1 MYWFQADFV
10 GSGKWFRRNRFPL
23 GAVLMEI
30 GILLGEQVAASRI
43 AILCLLLLPE
53 GTQSLPHDGL
63 SPSPG
68 WGRFF
73 DSRGGE
79 LGYCWRI

>member
-30 GILLGEQVAASRI
+30 GILLGEQVRRLELRFCVFCYCPKAHNHCRMTASARPQAGAVSLILAA
-43 AILCLLLLPE
+43 
-53 GTQSLPHDGL
+53 GN
-63 SPSPG
+63 
-68 WGRFF
+68 
-73 DSRGGE
+73 
-79 LGYCWRI
+79 